1 MGIKITVKE
10 KIIKAYKLLL
20 KNDGYLLEN
29 NINERTLTHKL
40 AEYLQLEFPE
50 YNVDCEY
57 NRNGLEQK
65 KLESLIEDIKSS
77 DDTGKTVYPD
87 IIIHHRKTN
96 NNFIVIEAKKS
107 NNIADDIKKLKA
119 YKTDLNYK
127 YAFAVKFWVE
137 SDYSKYDSN
146 NLDDLI
152 EEI

>member
-1 MGIKITVKE
+1 MKE

-20 KNDGYLLEN
+20 KNNRYLLEN
-29 NINERTLTHKL
+29 NLHERTLTHKL

-57 NRNGLEQK
+57 NRNGLEPK

-87 IIIHHRKTN
+87 IIIHNRNTN
-96 NNFIVIEAKKS
+96 DNFIVIEAKKS
-107 NNIADDIKKLKA
+107 NNTADDKKKLKA
-119 YKTDLNYK
+119 YKTDLKYK
-127 YAFAVKFWVE
+127 YAFAVKFWVG
-137 SDYSKYDSN
+137 SDCSKYDFN